1 MDKRRVRPSAHG
13 AIIPRLATRR
23 APSPHAS
30 EVRGRSVD
38 YRRFFTLIFLA
49 ETRAQLGGDFRLLA
63 ARSGSRIQSNTR
75 SILSSIVGFEKYS
88 DRSSQRVSEILELFL
103 TIFKKWDILDSKEMK
118 TLEIFRREPRMKK
131 LEEDS
136 QIRIY
141 RSHAARA
148 ISEERWDVAEIFL
161 DRILK
166 VDARHT
172 EAWLMKGHLRQHCR
186 EDEQAA
192 VDCYRKV
199 ITLCGHDSVHPHAKK
214 ARTSLGRLLAVWS

>member
-1 MDKRRVRPSAHG
+1 M
-13 AIIPRLATRR
+13 
-23 APSPHAS
+23 
-30 EVRGRSVD
+30 
-38 YRRFFTLIFLA
+38 
-49 ETRAQLGGDFRLLA
+49 
-63 ARSGSRIQSNTR
+63 
-75 SILSSIVGFEKYS
+75 
-88 DRSSQRVSEILELFL
+88 SEILELFL
-103 TIFKKWDILDSKEMK
+103 TNFQKSDILDSKEMK

-166 VDARHT
+166 VDGHHT

-186 EDEQAA
+186 EDAQAA

-199 ITLCGHDSVHPHAKK
+199 ITLCGYDSVHPHAQR